1 MGLSLIFTS
10 SEAAPFSKTGGLG
23 DVSGALPA
31 ALQELGSNVTLIL
44 PLYRETLLKGTD
56 VEPVGLDVVVPLG
69 RRMIRASVF
78 KARASAV
85 KTLFIACDE
94 FFDRTFL
101 YGPRERDYF
110 DNLERFTLFS
120 RALLEAI
127 CAMGLRPDVV
137 HANDWQTGLVPLYIN
152 NIYRGD
158 PALRDTATLFTIHNS
173 AFQGLFPAGDYN
185 LLGLSHR
192 LFTPSGIEFWGKIS
206 LLKAGLVSSNIVST
220 VSPGYCR
227 EIKTARYG
235 HGLEGLYKERK
246 QDLFGVINGVD
257 YSEWDPSADSLIP
270 AVYSASNMGGKE
282 VCRKALLG
290 AFGLK
295 AGEGTPVVGM
305 VTRLT
310 GQKGIDLVV
319 RAMPELMKL
328 DMTLVMVGMGDKKIE
343 VRLRRECSKYEGRVG
358 LKIAFDNALAHLIE
372 AGSDIFLMPSRFE
385 PCGLNQIYSQRYGT
399 IPVVRATGG
408 LDDTVRDFHSEKEP
422 TGFKFKRYSASA
434 LTRAVATAVKAFK
447 DKQAWSELQKNA
459 MNEDFSWSRSAKR
472 YLELYEL
479 AMKKKGI
486 RRDIWGKKVKKTKKR

>member
-1 MGLSLIFTS
+1 MGLSLIFVS

-31 ALQELGSNVTLIL
+31 ALAELGCDVTLFL
-44 PLYRETLLKGTD
+44 PLHRETLLKGIE
-56 VEPVGLDVVVPLG
+56 VEPLGPNLVVPLG
-69 RRMIRASVF
+69 RRMIRARLF
-78 KARASAV
+78 RARKAAV

-101 YGPRERDYF
+101 YGPPESDYF
-110 DNLERFTLFS
+110 DNLERFTFFS

-137 HANDWQTGLVPLYIN
+137 HANDWQTGLVPLYID
-152 NIYRGD
+152 NIYRAD
-158 PALRDTATLFTIHNS
+158 PAFRDTATLFTIHNS
-173 AFQGLFPAGDYN
+173 AFQGLFPAEDYN
-185 LLGLSHR
+185 ILGLSHR
-192 LFTPSGIEFWGKIS
+192 LFTPSGIEFWGKFS
-206 LLKAGLVSSNIVST
+206 LLKAGLISSNIVTT

-246 QDLFGVINGVD
+246 KDLFGVINGVD
-257 YSEWDPSADSLIP
+257 YSEWNPAADPLIP
-270 AVYSASNMGGKE
+270 ATFSPSDMGGKHA
-282 VCRKALLG
+282 CRKSLLE

-295 AGEGTPVVGM
+295 AEAATPVVGM

-310 GQKGIDLVV
+310 GQKGIDLVT

-328 DMTLVMVGMGDKKIE
+328 DMTLVIVGMGDKKIE
-343 VRLRRECSKYEGRVG
+343 ARLRRACAKYEGRVG
-358 LKIAFDNALAHLIE
+358 LKIAFDNSLAHLIE

-385 PCGLNQIYSQRYGT
+385 PCGLNQIYSQLYGT

-408 LDDTVRDFHSEKEP
+408 LDDTVRDFYSEKAP

-434 LTRAVATAVKAFK
+434 LTRAVASAVKVFK
-447 DKQAWSELQKNA
+447 DEKAWRELQKNA
-459 MNEDFSWSRSAKR
+459 MDEDFSWSRSAKR
-472 YLELYEL
+472 YRELYEL
-479 AMKKKGI
+479 AMKKKGV
-486 RRDIWGKKVKKTKKR
+486 RRDIWGKKAKKR